1 MLDGFQYI
9 YCLNVVFALNHY
21 NYARWVSAHL
31 FDFVNLQLSHPDVY
45 ENFMNGFFTFNKSCS
60 EFSNMALDQIHEQ
73 NNDLIKG
80 VGGATHLINRED
92 DSALLRWEI
101 CGSELAGMIS
111 SFEDEVS
118 VSNDKAANYGKH
130 HEDTVFSQ

>member
-1 MLDGFQYI
+1 MF
-9 YCLNVVFALNHY
+9 FALNHY
-21 NYARWVSAHL
+21 NYARWVSVHL

-45 ENFMNGFFTFNKSCS
+45 GNFMNGFFTFNKSCS

-80 VGGATHLINRED
+80 VGGTIHLINRED
-92 DSALLRWEI
+92 DSALLRWEM

-111 SFEDEVS
+111 SLRTKLLFQMIRQRITE
-118 VSNDKAANYGKH
+118 NTRA
-130 HEDTVFSQ
+130 